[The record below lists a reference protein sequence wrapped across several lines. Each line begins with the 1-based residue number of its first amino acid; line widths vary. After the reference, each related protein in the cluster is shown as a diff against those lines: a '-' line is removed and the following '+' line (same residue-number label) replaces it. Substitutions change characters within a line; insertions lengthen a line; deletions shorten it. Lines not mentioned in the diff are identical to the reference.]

1 VNMLRDETG
10 LVGKMIV
17 VWLLVLGLLALAAID
32 AASIAFTTYK
42 LSDVGAAA
50 ASEGALV
57 YKRTRDARDACD
69 RVERVVT
76 GEEPTAKLTRRGCS
90 IERPTGLVTVAIRKR
105 ASTLVTARIPWTE
118 DLSVVVVTETAGPPS
133 L

>member
-1 VNMLRDETG
+1 MKTLRQETG

-17 VWLLVLGLLALAAID
+17 VWLLVLALLAVAAID

-50 ASEGALV
+50 ASEGARV
-57 YKRTRDARDACD
+57 YRRTHDARDACE
-69 RVERVVT
+69 RVERMVV
-76 GEEPTAKLTRRGCS
+76 GQEPTATLTRQGCR
-90 IERPTGLVTVAIRKR
+90 IESPTGLVTVALRKR
-105 ASTLVTARIPWTE
+105 ASTLIAERIPWTE
-118 DLSVVVVTETAGPPS
+118 DLATVIVSETAGPPS